1 MSLANDSSIPPRK
14 RGAVASSDPGTE
26 HVPSLWPDQPIENNL
41 LNALPHRNYLR
52 ILPAL
57 EPVQLVFGEMLHQQG
72 EAIRHVYFPGSAMIS
87 LLAVA
92 EGHPAL
98 EVGLIGRE
106 GMVGAPL
113 ALGNGEATVAAL
125 VQGSG
130 SASRMTAVRF
140 RQELLT
146 NPALEKL
153 LLRFTGVLMAQ
164 VSQTAACNRF
174 HVVEQRLARWL
185 LMSSDRLQLLEFR
198 MTHEFLGHM
207 LGVRRVGVTQAALE
221 LHHRQ
226 LINYRRGII
235 TIVDRKGLERSACRC
250 YDAVNGVYQR
260 ARLFR
265 PRCPPEP
272 APKDSALK

>member
-1 MSLANDSSIPPRK
+1 MSLATDALIPSRK
-14 RGAVASSDPGTE
+14 RSVAASLDPAPLSAPPPGSDQL
-26 HVPSLWPDQPIENNL
+26 VENNL
-41 LNALPHRNYLR
+41 LNALPRR
-52 ILPAL
+52 IYARMQAGL
-57 EPVQLVFGEMLHQQG
+57 EPVQLLFGEMLHQQG
-72 EAIRHVYFPGSAMIS
+72 ETIRHVYFPGSAMIS

-106 GMVGAPL
+106 GMVGIPL
-113 ALGNGEATVAAL
+113 ALGSGEATVAAL

-130 SASRMTAVRF
+130 SATRMTVARF
-140 RQELLT
+140 RQELLI
-146 NPALEKL
+146 NPALERL

-207 LGVRRVGVTQAALE
+207 LGVRRVGVTQAALD
-221 LHHRQ
+221 LHNRK
-226 LINYRRGII
+226 LINYHRGMI
-235 TIVDRKGLERSACRC
+235 TILDRAGLEGSACQC
-250 YDAVNGVYQR
+250 YGVVHALYER
-260 ARLFR
+260 ARLIR
-265 PRCPPEP
+265 PLRC
-272 APKDSALK
+272 